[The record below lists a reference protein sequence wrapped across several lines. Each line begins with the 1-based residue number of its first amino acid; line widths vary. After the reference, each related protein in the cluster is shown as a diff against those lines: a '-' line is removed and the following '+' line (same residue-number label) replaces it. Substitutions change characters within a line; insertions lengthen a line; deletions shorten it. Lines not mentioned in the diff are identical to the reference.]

1 MLVLRFNLQFIIIIK
16 NLSSTNY
23 LLFLLGFGGFYYYFL
38 FIIIIKCLYLLSAG
52 GWCFKFDYLMFGPGN
67 QTTLQLKALI
77 VNVREENP
85 HPGSED
91 ITDSQQSN
99 TLTVERS
106 SVDETNTSTL
116 KRALNLE
123 DEQSFD
129 LDDDSSS
136 TLSKNVKK
144 DHDKR
149 EADDYIIKGAEIHN
163 VKETDKLLKSS
174 AKRQRKTLLW
184 KTSEL
189 SKDLKHVEISVK
201 STNVFKVFILI
212 VESIP
217 V

>member
-1 MLVLRFNLQFIIIIK
+1 
-16 NLSSTNY
+16 
-23 LLFLLGFGGFYYYFL
+23 
-38 FIIIIKCLYLLSAG
+38 
-52 GWCFKFDYLMFGPGN
+52 MFGPGN

-91 ITDSQQSN
+91 TTDSQQSN